1 MPSHLDRLDIDIP
14 IYYIN
19 LARKPLRKVQFL
31 NNFAGSQIKPIR
43 INAFNGK
50 SSDLLSNI
58 HGPLPEFSY
67 ELPRYVRI
75 NLDMDHFRSQIG
87 CTFSHLKAIE
97 TWLNQSRSPFVLI
110 CEDDLSFD
118 LLKYWN
124 FSLSEFIKALP
135 SDWDCV
141 QLCSINPGHAREAIR
156 AQYPA
161 IPRKFRLKKWSEPFW
176 GTGGY
181 LIKREYGHQLFNR
194 CKTNN
199 RYNLG
204 WLNHKQFVADQ
215 LIYSFGNVYSID
227 LLRIMDLGSDIR
239 ALKDQGIAINAETAN
254 EWWSRIGCKLPLSIL
269 TRIG

>member
-19 LARKPLRKVQFL
+19 LARKPLRNVQFL

-43 INAFNGK
+43 INAFDGK

-75 NLDMDHFRSQIG
+75 KSPALPIDHLKSQIG

-97 TWLNQSRSPFVLI
+97 AWLNQSGSPFALI

-124 FSLSEFIKALP
+124 FNLSEFIKALP

-141 QLCSINPGHAREAIR
+141 QLVSSN
-156 AQYPA
+156 PA
-161 IPRKFRLKKWSEPFW
+161 ISRKFRLKRWVEQLW
-176 GTGGY
+176 GTGCY
-181 LIKREYGHQLFNR
+181 LMKREYGHQLLS
-194 CKTNN
+194 KSKVNN
-199 RYNLG
+199 RYDLG
-204 WLNHKQFVADQ
+204 WLKHKQFVADR
-215 LIYSFGNVYSID
+215 LLYSFGNVYSID
-227 LLRIMDLGSDIR
+227 LLNWMDIGSDIR
-239 ALKDQGIAINAETAN
+239 ALKDQIITSNAKTAY
-254 EWWSRIGCKLPLSIL
+254 EWWSKIGCKLPLSTLIK
-269 TRIG
+269 IG